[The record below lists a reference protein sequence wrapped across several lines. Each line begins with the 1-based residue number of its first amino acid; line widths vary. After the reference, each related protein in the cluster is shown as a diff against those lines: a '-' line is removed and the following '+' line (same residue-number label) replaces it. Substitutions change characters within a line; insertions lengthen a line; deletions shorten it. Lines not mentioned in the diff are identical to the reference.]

1 MDAPAVSV
9 LIVDDQAPFRR
20 AAATVV
26 GLTRGFE
33 VVGEARSGEEAVEF
47 ARTLAPQMVLMD
59 INLGGMNGIEATR
72 VITAASPHTVVLLL
86 STYQVEDLPVDAA
99 TSRATAYVNK
109 DAFGPQV
116 LREVWEKRATRQLP

>member
-1 MDAPAVSV
+1 M
-9 LIVDDQAPFRR
+9 
-20 AAATVV
+20 

-33 VVGEARSGEEAVEF
+33 VVGEARSDEEAVEF

-72 VITAASPHTVVLLL
+72 VITAAVPHTVVLLL
-86 STYQVEDLPVDAA
+86 STYQVVDLPVDAA
-99 TSRATAYVNK
+99 SSRATAYVNK
-109 DAFGPQV
+109 DDFGPQV